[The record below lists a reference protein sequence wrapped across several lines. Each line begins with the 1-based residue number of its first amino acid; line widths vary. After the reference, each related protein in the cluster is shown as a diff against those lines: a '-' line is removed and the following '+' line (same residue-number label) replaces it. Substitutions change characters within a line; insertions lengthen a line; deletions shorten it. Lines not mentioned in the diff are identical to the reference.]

1 MKINEKSIP
10 LKILRTSFSLKSL
23 INNLKVWLLIIP
35 LFTLDAKEPTMLMLK
50 GNFSNVLQEFQIPPD
65 YSFTC
70 KPYGITTV
78 DELLSSEK
86 TTKECKN
93 ILRKFYVKNPELY
106 TLYSR
111 VLHRKSFYHVE
122 YENKSC
128 IVYAKG
134 ELTYS
139 EILLKEGLALIQ
151 KNLKNEVFEPRF
163 QSAQRSAEL
172 RKKGIFKDSDVLRCV
187 TTD

>member
-1 MKINEKSIP
+1 M
-10 LKILRTSFSLKSL
+10 
-23 INNLKVWLLIIP
+23 LIIP

-50 GNFSNVLQEFQIPPD
+50 GNLSNALQEFQVLPD
-65 YSFTC
+65 YSFQC

-78 DELLSSEK
+78 DELLNSKK

-93 ILRKFYVKNPELY
+93 VLKKFYVQNPELY
-106 TLYSR
+106 NLHYH
-111 VLHRKSFYHVE
+111 VLHRKSFYHLE

-128 IVYAKG
+128 IIYAKG

-139 EILLKEGLALIQ
+139 EILLKEGAALIQ
-151 KNLKNEVFEPRF
+151 KDLKNEVFEPRF

-172 RKKGIFKDSDVLRCV
+172 RKKGIFKDPNVLRCV